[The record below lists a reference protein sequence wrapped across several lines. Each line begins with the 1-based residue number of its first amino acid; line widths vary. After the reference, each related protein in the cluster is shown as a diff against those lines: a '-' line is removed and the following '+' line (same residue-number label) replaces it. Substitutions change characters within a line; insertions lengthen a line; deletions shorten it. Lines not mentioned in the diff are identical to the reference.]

1 MKSMLRKRR
10 AVVTGVVLAGVLAVG
25 GATAYASSASSP
37 GASPSSAASASSAKQ
52 HHKKHQKHPKK
63 DGKHH
68 RSLPGVHGQAT
79 VKNRKTGQFVVREW
93 QRGSITGVSGATLT
107 VKSADGVNW
116 TWTVE
121 KNARIS
127 RDGKKVAESAL
138 KTGDTVMVVG
148 RQAGSVNDALRI
160 VAPTPAQLA
169 KQHAKN

>member
-1 MKSMLRKRR
+1 MLRKRR

-25 GATAYASSASSP
+25 GATAYASSASAP

-52 HHKKHQKHPKK
+52 HHKKHNKK
-63 DGKHH
+63 RGKHH

-107 VKSADGVNW
+107 VKSADGVSW

-121 KNARIS
+121 KNAKII

-148 RQAGSVNDALRI
+148 RRAGSANDALRI

-169 KQHAKN
+169 KRHAKQ

>member
-1 MKSMLRKRR
+1 MLKSTLRRR
-10 AVVTGVVLAGVLAVG
+10 RTVVAGALLAGALVAG
-25 GATAYASSASSP
+25 GTAYAAT
-37 GASPSSAASASSAKQ
+37 APSSAASPSSTASAHLKK
-52 HHKKHQKHPKK
+52 HHKKH
-63 DGKHH
+63 GKHH

-79 VKNRKTGQFVVREW
+79 VKNRKTGQFRVREW

-107 VKSADGVNW
+107 VKSADGVSW

-121 KNARIS
+121 KNARIT

-148 RQAGSVNDALRI
+148 RQAGSANDALRI

-169 KQHAKN
+169 KRHAKQ